1 MGLKVAATLAAA
13 AAILGGALWLARYR
27 HAAVRTAERKS
38 MLDRFGL
45 VGDGTQDFVALPH
58 SLTHRAP
65 AARLGER
72 LFTDRRL
79 ARNPY
84 RVCGACHRL
93 NAGGID
99 ARALGGVL
107 ARPAYNAAAAEV
119 FLHDG
124 SVTGMP
130 ALVRRMIEDDRFCAG
145 GPLSNV
151 VARLSKDEKTIRDF
165 QFAYED
171 GITASNIVDA
181 IVQYERTL
189 FTAGQKFDFWCS
201 GKKNALDEGQ
211 LRGME
216 VFRRQNCLS
225 CHDGPALGTLKVVGG
240 KKVPGLRGL
249 SERKAYLPDART
261 DLGAVLTLMPGGNL
275 EQEERAALV
284 SFLKAL

>member
-1 MGLKVAATLAAA
+1 MVPKFCYTVRMSRKSHMGLKVAATLAAA

-79 ARNPY
+79 ARNQY

-107 ARPAYNAAAAEV
+107 
-119 FLHDG
+119 
-124 SVTGMP
+124 GMFAFRHKTKHWYFRLFFP
-130 ALVRRMIEDDRFCAG
+130 LMLALQI
-145 GPLSNV
+145 
-151 VARLSKDEKTIRDF
+151 
-165 QFAYED
+165 
-171 GITASNIVDA
+171 GILIAVY
-181 IVQYERTL
+181 VL
-189 FTAGQKFDFWCS
+189 FVK
-201 GKKNALDEGQ
+201 
-211 LRGME
+211 
-216 VFRRQNCLS
+216 
-225 CHDGPALGTLKVVGG
+225 
-240 KKVPGLRGL
+240 
-249 SERKAYLPDART
+249 
-261 DLGAVLTLMPGGNL
+261 
-275 EQEERAALV
+275 
-284 SFLKAL
+284 